1 MAVTLTSRSIG
12 LLVATAL
19 AAGWLGASLTRPAPP
34 AQSAAPSNARRP
46 VATRPVPRADK
57 LRELLAS
64 PPLPSR
70 GRNPFVYGP
79 RTAPVTRDHQQ
90 HGDEIVAP
98 AAAPEMPAEPALPIF
113 RLSGIASDD
122 KDGAQVLTA
131 IVIDNGSMVFVK
143 TGDKLSN
150 GYSVV
155 RVDEMSVTIVDASG
169 ITQTLRLP

>member
-1 MAVTLTSRSIG
+1 M
-12 LLVATAL
+12 VATAV
-19 AAGWLGASLTRPAPP
+19 AAGWAGASLTQPAPP
-34 AQSAAPSNARRP
+34 AQSPPRAAARRA
-46 VATRPVPRADK
+46 VESRPVPHADK
-57 LRELLAS
+57 LRELLAT

-79 RTAPVTRDHQQ
+79 RTATVRDHQQ
-90 HGDEIVAP
+90 HGDE
-98 AAAPEMPAEPALPIF
+98 AAASTPAVQIPSAPPAPIF
-113 RLSGIASDD
+113 KLSGIASNTEN
-122 KDGAQVLTA
+122 GAAVLTA

-155 RVDEMSVTIVDASG
+155 RVDEMSVTLIDATG